1 MKDKRINKK
10 RGIKRGMVVVMAI
23 LLCLSLLPAVHAAE
37 EVGTGDMTVY
47 ALRDYWSTLP
57 DGTPA
62 YVGALTIEAVASEG
76 YDPDKDVDDDAGV
89 DDDLDSGSFEGEE
102 SIPVIEDSRV
112 TIYVSAALVEG
123 CDVEAA
129 KAEILSLL
137 APDNVVSFTSCK
149 YSQRALEEIAAYIT
163 ATYGKEACAA
173 GADTIEVTL
182 GMVDEETE
190 RISSQMTQD
199 SNLPSDVRLLCTVWS
214 NDTEVD
220 EDDRLLLPEIDVELG
235 DAAGGA
241 RRFVLLL
248 LPLIVLGVAAV
259 SVPVALRR
267 RKAVLQTAAG
277 VNVLQEHGEGERLS
291 RAAVRQRLASEGL
304 TPDES
309 VDARIR
315 GEIE

>member
-1 MKDKRINKK
+1 MKHKTVKRV
-10 RGIKRGMVVVMAI
+10 GIVALAMF
-23 LLCLSLLPAVHAAE
+23 LCAVLTPAVYAQEAH
-37 EVGTGDMTVY
+37 GTGDMSVY
-47 ALRDYWSTLP
+47 EVREYWASLP
-57 DGTPA
+57 DGVPE

-102 SIPVIEDSRV
+102 SIPVMEDARV
-112 TIYVSAALVEG
+112 TFYVSAALVEG

-129 KAEILSLL
+129 RAEILSLL
-137 APDNVVSFTSCK
+137 APDNVVSFTTCK

-199 SNLPSDVRLLCTVWS
+199 SSLPSDVRILCIVWS
-214 NDTEVD
+214 NDTEG
-220 EDDRLLLPEIDVELG
+220 DDDLALLPEIDVELG

-267 RKAVLQTAAG
+267 RKAVLQTVSG
-277 VNVLQEHGEGERLS
+277 ETLQQERDESVRPS
-291 RAAVRQRLASEGL
+291 RAALEQRLASEGQ

-315 GEIE
+315 GEIDNKE

>member
-10 RGIKRGMVVVMAI
+10 RGIKRGMVVEMAI

-37 EVGTGDMTVY
+37 EVGTGDMNVY

-62 YVGALTIEAVASEG
+62 YVGALVVEAVEAEG
-76 YDPDKDVDDDAGV
+76 YEPSDDGDEEIPIVD
-89 DDDLDSGSFEGEE
+89 E
-102 SIPVIEDSRV
+102 RV
-112 TIYVSAALVEG
+112 TYHVLVALVKG
-123 CDVEAA
+123 CDAEAA
-129 KAEILSLL
+129 RAEILSQLSSEHR
-137 APDNVVSFTSCK
+137 VRFTESIH
-149 YSQRALEEIAAYIT
+149 SLRELEEIAAYIT

>member
-1 MKDKRINKK
+1 MKDKRISKK

-37 EVGTGDMTVY
+37 EVGTGDMNVS

-62 YVGALTIEAVASEG
+62 YVGALVVEAVEAEG
-76 YDPDKDVDDDAGV
+76 YEPSDDGDEEIPIVD
-89 DDDLDSGSFEGEE
+89 EQ
-102 SIPVIEDSRV
+102 V
-112 TIYVSAALVEG
+112 TYHVLVALVKG
-123 CDVEAA
+123 CDAEAA
-129 KAEILSLL
+129 RAEILSQLSSEHR
-137 APDNVVSFTSCK
+137 VRFTESIH
-149 YSQRALEEIAAYIT
+149 SLRELEEVAAYIA
-163 ATYGKEACAA
+163 ATYGKEARVT
-173 GADTIEVTL
+173 GADTVEVVL
-182 GMVDEETE
+182 GMSGEETE
-190 RISSQMTQD
+190 ATVTRLVEDAIIPVTVD
-199 SNLPSDVRLLCTVWS
+199 LRVIVWDEEIEDGVPEDAIVDV
-214 NDTEVD
+214 
-220 EDDRLLLPEIDVELG
+220 EIDVVELAHDRTPYLMLG
-235 DAAGGA
+235 
-241 RRFVLLL
+241 VLLML
-248 LPLIVLGVAAV
+248 LAV
-259 SVPVALRR
+259 SGAVFVSVRR